1 VLSHKAENPLTANDD
16 QGTLFVIQG
25 VQKVTKP
32 MAYLESVSWT
42 PHFKDIVASTIPGL
56 KSPRLL
62 SMEASQGYCVF
73 ISSTHT
79 LQELQDN
86 IQRTV
91 DRISTGILQNVFTN
105 MVRRVHL
112 CEERNGGHFQHLL

>member
-1 VLSHKAENPLTANDD
+1 VLSHKAENPLTANDG

-32 MAYLESVSWT
+32 IAYLESVSWT

-56 KSPRLL
+56 KPPRLL
-62 SMEASQGYCVF
+62 SMGASEGYCVF

-91 DRISTGILQNVFTN
+91 DMISTGILQNVFTN
-105 MVRRVHL
+105 MIRRVHL
-112 CEERNGGHFQHLL
+112 FEERNGGHFQHLI